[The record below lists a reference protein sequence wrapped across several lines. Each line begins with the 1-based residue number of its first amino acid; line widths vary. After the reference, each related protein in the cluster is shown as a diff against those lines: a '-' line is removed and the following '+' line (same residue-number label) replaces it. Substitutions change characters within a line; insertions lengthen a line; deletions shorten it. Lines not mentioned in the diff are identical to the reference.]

1 MTDRRTVRRALIAAG
16 WRPDYRGSDDLRKG
30 RAWWTPRPAG
40 ASLLHGEGYD
50 GNPDPREELPRSL
63 TPTEAVARAKAFAAS
78 VLAAN
83 HAHWARKT
91 ATGRADHPAPT
102 TGSQK

>member
-16 WRPDYRGSDDLRKG
+16 WRPDYRGSDNLRRG
-30 RAWWTPRPAG
+30 RAYWRPHG
-40 ASLLHGEGYD
+40 HGTGLLHGEGYD
-50 GNPDPREELPRSL
+50 GNPDPREDLPRAL
-63 TPTEAVARAKAFAAS
+63 TVDEAVARAIAFATD

-91 ATGRADHPAPT
+91 ATGRAERPAPT
-102 TGSQK
+102 RSQT